1 MPAKPATTFSLDED
15 RARAVLMVQAFE
27 AGSDSTALWTA
38 EDRAWATR
46 LARETT
52 PAGSSDADFIAERAR
67 HALMRLAPRE
77 PALKR
82 GLGPGLWRPRWCL
95 FAALVGLV
103 SGALI
108 DQMGAAQRI
117 NLLAPP
123 LWGLVGW
130 NLLVYLWLLSRLLR
144 LRMSPTLALI
154 SLRRQLQRL
163 WSAPAPGG
171 APMPSFAAATPLA
184 SFAASWSRLAAKLN
198 LARAGSLLHIAAAAL
213 GLGLMLG
220 LYLRGLV
227 LDYRAGWQSTFLD
240 AHQVQAL
247 LNLLLEPAHRLSGLP
262 VPDATGL
269 RVTPE
274 VRANGAAAPWIHLY
288 ATTLMAAVVLPRGLL
303 AAASLWRARRLSQGL
318 VLPWG
323 DAYFERLRRARAGA
337 AALVQVW
344 PHGAAPSAQAALGLQ
359 ALLAAELGGAMPL
372 RLEDTTAYGD
382 EEATP
387 ARATGA
393 IAVALFDLAST
404 PEPESQGRFITQLMQ
419 GGTLIVVTNESAFAR
434 RFAAMPE
441 RLAQRREAWRS
452 FCAERGARWL
462 SADLERSV

>member
-15 RARAVLMVQAFE
+15 RAREVLMVQAFE

-46 LARETT
+46 LARDTT

-82 GLGPGLWRPRWCL
+82 GLGPGLWQPRWYL
-95 FAALVGLV
+95 VAALVGLV

-108 DQMGAAQRI
+108 DQIGAAQRI

-144 LRMSPTLALI
+144 LRMSPTLTLV

-163 WSAPAPGG
+163 WSAPAGAS
-171 APMPSFAAATPLA
+171 APMA

-240 AHQVQAL
+240 AAQVQAL

-274 VRANGAAAPWIHLY
+274 VPANGAAAPWIHLY
-288 ATTLMAAVVLPRGLL
+288 ATTLMAAVVLPRLLL
-303 AAASLWRARRLSQGL
+303 AAASLWRARRCSQGL

-359 ALLAAELGGAMPL
+359 ALLATELGGAMPL
-372 RLEDTTAYGD
+372 RLEDATAYGD
-382 EEATP
+382 EDATP

-393 IAVALFDLAST
+393 TAVALFDLAST

-441 RLAQRREAWRS
+441 RLAQRREAWRG
-452 FCAERGARWL
+452 FCAERGAGWL
-462 SADLERSV
+462 SADLESSV